1 MCLCSTAAL
10 LQTVELHGTHVRLH
24 CHQFAGFDFVVKS
37 VALQQVDH
45 LPCLADALHV
55 SCTAAPAPVFTADF
69 SLCSWRFVNLSH
81 KLLQSLA
88 ATWTCRL
95 AARRVRW
102 LYSADP
108 GYQPNIYLHLFWF
121 FLVFLQMQEREA
133 KMPFTENLDSSNSLL
148 AHFSPPPPPPP
159 PEYLYS
165 QSEPA
170 VVSWDWHADLY
181 VKLLDSFCVLLKH
194 HFLLLFVYY

>member
-1 MCLCSTAAL
+1 MLCW
-10 LQTVELHGTHVRLH
+10 THVRIH
-24 CHQFAGFDFVVKS
+24 CPQFAGFCFIVKS
-37 VALQQVDH
+37 VALQEVDH
-45 LPCLADALHV
+45 LPRLADALHV
-55 SCTAAPAPVFTADF
+55 FSADF

-88 ATWTCRL
+88 ATWTWQLDVSDGC
-95 AARRVRW
+95 AALV
-102 LYSADP
+102 LVVSP
-108 GYQPNIYLHLFWF
+108 TFTILLFF
-121 FLVFLQMQEREA
+121 VFVQIQEREA
-133 KMPFTENLDSSNSLL
+133 KMPFTENLDTSNSLL
-148 AHFSPPPPPPP
+148 AHFSPP

-194 HFLLLFVYY
+194 HFLLLFITKYNCHSCASHESE

>member
-1 MCLCSTAAL
+1 MLCW
-10 LQTVELHGTHVRLH
+10 THVRIH
-24 CHQFAGFDFVVKS
+24 CHQFAGFCSIVKS
-37 VALQQVDH
+37 VAL
-45 LPCLADALHV
+45 PRLADALHV
-55 SCTAAPAPVFTADF
+55 FSAAAPAPVFTADF

-88 ATWTCRL
+88 ATWTWQLDVSDGC
-95 AARRVRW
+95 AALV
-102 LYSADP
+102 LVVSP
-108 GYQPNIYLHLFWF
+108 TFTILLFF
-121 FLVFLQMQEREA
+121 FFVFVQIQEREA
-133 KMPFTENLDSSNSLL
+133 KMPFTENLDTSNSLL
-148 AHFSPPPPPPP
+148 AHFSPPPP

-194 HFLLLFVYY
+194 HFLLLFITKYNCHSCASHESE